1 MTDRVALITGGSRGV
16 GRAIAVRLA
25 ADGHRVA
32 VNYRRDSDAAAEVVE
47 LITAAGGAARA
58 YRATVDDQDAVAT
71 MLDAVAADFGVVDIV
86 VSNAG
91 TASTGRTIAETPDEE
106 YLKLLRV
113 HTLGPLALIRRL
125 LPAMRSRGRA
135 DIVMVSSAIV
145 DQTPGGAAPYTMAKV
160 AMEAAIRTLAREERG
175 YGIRANIV
183 APGLVTTEMGRRL
196 VAATGDDIANLDAD
210 APFGRVCRP
219 EDVAGVVG
227 FLVSPSADYLTGQR
241 IRVDG
246 GGPDVSIVGH

>member
-1 MTDRVALITGGSRGV
+1 MSDRIALVTGGSRGV
-16 GRAIAVRLA
+16 GRAIALRLG

-32 VNYRRDSDAAAEVVE
+32 VNYRRDATAAAEVVD

-58 YRATVDDQDAVAT
+58 YRAAVDDTEAVTT
-71 MLDAVAADFGVVDIV
+71 MLDAVAADLGVVDIV

-91 TASTGRTIAETPDEE
+91 NASSGRAVADTPDDE
-106 YLKLLRV
+106 YTKLLRV
-113 HTLGPLALIRRL
+113 HTLGPLAMIRRL
-125 LPAMRSRGRA
+125 LPAMRSRDRA

-145 DQTPGGAAPYTMAKV
+145 DQTPAGAAPYTMAKL
-160 AMEAAIRTLAREERG
+160 AMEAAVRTLAREERRH
-175 YGIRANIV
+175 GIRANIV
-183 APGLVTTEMGRRL
+183 APGLVATEMGRRL
-196 VAATGDDIANLDAD
+196 VASTGDDIADLDAD
-210 APFGRVCRP
+210 FPFGRVCRP

-246 GGPDVSIVGH
+246 GGADVTIDGR